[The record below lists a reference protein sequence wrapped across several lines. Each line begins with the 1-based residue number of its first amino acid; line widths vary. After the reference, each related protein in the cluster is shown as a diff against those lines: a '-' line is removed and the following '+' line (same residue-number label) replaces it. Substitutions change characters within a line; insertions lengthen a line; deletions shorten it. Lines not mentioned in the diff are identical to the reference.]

1 MTGLASANLP
11 KESILVHLLALSVM
25 GFVVI
30 AHGRLPEV
38 STVQTQMRPL
48 HSTFLGIPLS
58 IAETTRWFTRSFTA
72 LSPCIPATVLLMLV
86 SFLIFSVKTVVFDK
100 TGLGQ
105 LGNP

>member
-1 MTGLASANLP
+1 MT
-11 KESILVHLLALSVM
+11 
-25 GFVVI
+25 
-30 AHGRLPEV
+30 
-38 STVQTQMRPL
+38 TQMRPL

-100 TGLGQ
+100 TGLGR